1 MGQRGL
7 AQPLLRLRPRRQP
20 ERPLPRLVI
29 HLVGVDVLTTPAAAV
44 NRPRTSLNLYLLG
57 VTLVSY
63 EEGTYGSFLGAF
75 LYHVMVA
82 HDGCLFSAFSKAK
95 PATLGK

>member
-1 MGQRGL
+1 
-7 AQPLLRLRPRRQP
+7 
-20 ERPLPRLVI
+20 
-29 HLVGVDVLTTPAAAV
+29 
-44 NRPRTSLNLYLLG
+44 LG

-82 HDGCLFSAFSKAK
+82 HDGRLFSAFSKAK
-95 PATLGK
+95 PATLDK